1 MSNKDLVQNIMRGA
15 YRFLPYLLQQIDVSK
30 VRQIAIKGYNSPSL
44 PIYNYLSP
52 EEVSVFQKFKK
63 EKKLDNVEK

>member
-1 MSNKDLVQNIMRGA
+1 
-15 YRFLPYLLQQIDVSK
+15 VSK

-52 EEVSVFQKFKK
+52 EEVAVFQKFKK
-63 EKKLDNVEK
+63 EKKFETVEK